1 IRSGLVTALYLFDV
15 AGAIDIEATRKL
27 LGGEATIARFDDK
40 TAGPTK
46 IQYTQPPVVADGRV
60 FGCAE
65 LAGFR
70 VRVKAYDYGVIS
82 LMLSK
87 PFTGNWSHLVSLG
100 QSLIESEPLEDDAT
114 AACRR
119 VVAKLSSALTD
130 VRKTFLSEDY
140 LVFAVTDTATPETSA
155 SLLDRHGTDIA
166 QLLRGERAELSEQ
179 EREAVLRYSLSYLAT
194 DLVVT
199 AWNAAFVF
207 DTEPGTRAS
216 IEILELANSQLL
228 EFRYHDDLLETEM
241 TRIYAELQV
250 QR

>member
-1 IRSGLVTALYLFDV
+1 MASPMPEIRSGLVTALYLFDV

-46 IQYTQPPVVADGRV
+46 IQYTQPPVIADGRV

-87 PFTGNWSHLVSLG
+87 PFTGDWSHLVSLG
-100 QSLIESEPLEDDAT
+100 QSLIESEPLEDDAS
-114 AACRR
+114 AACQR

-166 QLLRGERAELSEQ
+166 KLLRGERAELSGQ

-194 DLVVT
+194 DLVVGQDYT
-199 AWNAAFVF
+199 VRVYLWATGTIGDCSLLNFTNESALLMWF
-207 DTEPGTRAS
+207 D
-216 IEILELANSQLL
+216 
-228 EFRYHDDLLETEM
+228 
-241 TRIYAELQV
+241 
-250 QR
+250 